1 MRVLVGSGRLR
12 LGSRVCVLA
21 QPACGSG
28 AEKEEGASNVAKGRG
43 VEGVHA
49 VESKGGGAK
58 RDKSPFLNASGLTFD
73 YALVAQLRSF

>member
-1 MRVLVGSGRLR
+1 VRILVRSGRLR
-12 LGSRVCVLA
+12 LGSQVCVLA

-43 VEGVHA
+43 VEGVRA
-49 VESKGGGAK
+49 VESKGGVK
-58 RDKSPFLNASGLTFD
+58 RDKSLFLNASGLTLD